1 MRKTRK
7 IDILEFVLRWA
18 LALVFIYAGAVKIMD
33 PNGFA
38 EQIDNYRV
46 LPYILVTLMAA
57 ILPWIEI
64 LCGLLLILGKGIRGS
79 SLILV
84 ALNVVFLIA
93 ISSAMARGLDITCG
107 CFAVTDEG
115 SRVGFTRLGED
126 LLFVAA
132 AGFVYWKAVAGGED

>member
-1 MRKTRK
+1 
-7 IDILEFVLRWA
+7 
-18 LALVFIYAGAVKIMD
+18 MD

-57 ILPWIEI
+57 ILPWIEV
-64 LCGLLLILGKGIRGS
+64 LCGLLLILGKSIRGS

-126 LLFVAA
+126 ILFVTA
-132 AGFVYWKAVAGGED
+132 AGFVYWKAVVGGEGAANLSKAGSGK